1 MGFDLRRLR
10 RGEWLVALSAVVLL
24 VSMFALSWFG
34 SIGPTSG
41 WDVLIHERW
50 FILLTIVVALALV
63 VTQATRRSPAVP
75 VSLSVI
81 VFVIALINLA
91 WLFYRVVISVPAD
104 QQAGAWIGLVSAAG
118 IVVGAF
124 LSMRQEGISERDA
137 PSEIEKVDL

>member
-1 MGFDLRRLR
+1 MSFDLRRLR
-10 RGEWLVALSAVVLL
+10 RGEWLVALSAIVLL
-24 VSMFALSWFG
+24 VSMFALAWFG
-34 SIGPTSG
+34 SYGPTSG

-50 FILLTIVVALALV
+50 FILLTIALALALV

-124 LSMRQEGISERDA
+124 LSMREEGISERDA
-137 PSEIEKVDL
+137 PAEIETVDL

>member
-34 SIGPTSG
+34 SSGATSG

-50 FILLTIVVALALV
+50 FILLTIVLALALV

-81 VFVIALINLA
+81 VLVIALINLA
-91 WLFYRVVISVPAD
+91 WLFYRVVISVPPD
-104 QQAGAWIGLVSAAG
+104 RQAAAWIGLVSAAG

-124 LSMRQEGISERDA
+124 LSLRQEGISERDA
-137 PSEIEKVDL
+137 PPEIEKVDV